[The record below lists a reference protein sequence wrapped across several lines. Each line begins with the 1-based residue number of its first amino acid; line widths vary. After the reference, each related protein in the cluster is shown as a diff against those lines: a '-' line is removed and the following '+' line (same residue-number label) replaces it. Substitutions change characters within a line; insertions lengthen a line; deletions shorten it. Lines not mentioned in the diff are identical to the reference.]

1 MKWIRKQKEPEEFT
15 HWKSLAN
22 EDWQP
27 TYGILSGKPKK
38 AVKTALMKEQG
49 YICCYCECRLIDAD
63 SHIEHFR
70 PQSDPTID
78 PLDFSN
84 MLCSC
89 QGRLKKVKEQEE
101 EQGEP
106 RRCGV
111 LKEDWFDSQLLIS
124 PLDPDCETR
133 FAFTGDGRIK
143 PAQETDEAA
152 IGTIA
157 RLGLDIPNLNAMR
170 AKTID
175 LFLDKEITNEEMQ
188 QFVAGYL
195 RKDENGQYGEFWTT
209 INYLFGDAG
218 SH

>member
-1 MKWIRKQKEPEEFT
+1 MKYILKKTEPPAFSD
-15 HWKSLAN
+15 WKKLAN
-22 EDWQP
+22 DGWQP
-27 TYGILSGKPKK
+27 TYEILSGEPKE

-49 YICCYCECRLIDAD
+49 YICCYCERLLTYAD

-70 PQSDPTID
+70 PQSDPDVD

-89 QGRLKKVKEQEE
+89 QDQLKK
-101 EQGEP
+101 GEP
-106 RRCGV
+106 RHCGV
-111 LKEDWFDSQLLIS
+111 LKDDWFDSQLLIS
-124 PLDPDCETR
+124 PLAPDCETR
-133 FAFTGDGRIK
+133 FAFIGDGRIK
-143 PAQETDEAA
+143 PTQETDEAA
-152 IGTIA
+152 IETIA
-157 RLGLDIPNLNAMR
+157 RLGLDIPKLNAMR